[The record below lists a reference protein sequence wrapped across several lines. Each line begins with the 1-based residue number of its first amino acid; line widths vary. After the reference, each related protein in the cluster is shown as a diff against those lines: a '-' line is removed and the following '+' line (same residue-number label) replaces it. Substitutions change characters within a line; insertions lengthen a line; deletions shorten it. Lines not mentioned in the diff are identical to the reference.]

1 MAIDTP
7 NISLTAN
14 DKRILNALFDPET
27 LPSSEVH
34 SRDASTI
41 DTSLPPHPTISASQ
55 LSLLET
61 QQHELVRTL
70 NSTSSLS
77 EIEDGLRRE
86 AEIVHEWPDY
96 PSAYL
101 NSAMLHRM
109 KLEASL
115 SGSQTLFSG
124 PEKAVAALFEYLALA
139 IQNALPFSSSSHA
152 NAIPAALSPYQAR
165 ILRTAFSHRAYL
177 YLKAAETETAWDGKS
192 KTDLEELASKDF
204 AAAARYGDEVAREMS
219 VRTNPYAKMCGAIV
233 KNALREERAMSG

>member
-7 NISLTAN
+7 NTSLTAN

-27 LPSSEVH
+27 LPSSEVR

-55 LSLLET
+55 LSILES
-61 QQHELVRTL
+61 QQHELIRTL
-70 NSTSSLS
+70 NSTSSAS

-86 AEIVHEWPDY
+86 AEIVHEHPDY

-115 SGSQTLFSG
+115 SGEQTLFSR
-124 PEKAVAALFEYLALA
+124 PEKAVTALFVSLALA
-139 IQNALPFSSSSHA
+139 IQNALPSASHVV
-152 NAIPAALSPYQAR
+152 PAVSPYQAR
-165 ILRTAFSHRAYL
+165 ILRTAFSHRGYL
-177 YLKAAETETAWDGKS
+177 YLKAAETAPAWDGKS
-192 KTDLEELASKDF
+192 KTDLEELASRDF

-233 KNALREERAMSG
+233 KNALREERGLSR